1 MIATM
6 PEILGWSLWS
16 AVLVVSVVLRGLY
29 AGMETGVY
37 VLNKVRL
44 DLRAESGDRQ
54 ALMVQ
59 KLLTRP
65 NNLLSV
71 LLIGT
76 NVPSYAATFAV
87 SAMFVLAGARQWA
100 EWYTLAVATPLLFVF
115 GESVPKNVFR
125 RLAETLV
132 YALAWFLRVSVVA
145 LNACGLAPAV
155 QAVGAVLTR
164 LAGHRMRAYEA
175 PAHTSV
181 TSLLAEGRAS
191 GLLTHFQSTMADRV
205 VHIGTVTLADVMVPM
220 SRVIHVPSDVER
232 TGLVERIRG
241 HDYSRLPVLG
251 PAGQIVGV
259 LDIYD
264 ALMADPAASLSEK
277 ISAPLVLKVDMSVTD
292 ALYQMQREHVVLA
305 VVADASDTH
314 VGIVA
319 IKDLVQEIV
328 GELAEW

>member
-1 MIATM
+1 MIATV
-6 PEILGWSLWS
+6 PDIVGWTLWTT
-16 AVLVVSVVLRGLY
+16 VLAVSVVLRGLY

-44 DLRAESGDRQ
+44 DLRADSGDRR

-59 KLLTRP
+59 KLLRRP

-76 NVPSYAATFAV
+76 NVPSYAATFAI

-132 YALAWFLRVSVVA
+132 YALAWFLRVSVVV

-155 QAVGAVLTR
+155 QAAGAVLTR
-164 LAGHRMRAYEA
+164 LAGHRVEAHEA

-205 VHIGTVTLADVMVPM
+205 IHIGMVTLTDVMVPM
-220 SRVIHVPSDVER
+220 SRVVHVPRDIDRE
-232 TGLVERIRG
+232 GLIDRIRG
-241 HDYSRLPVLG
+241 HDYSRLPVMG
-251 PAGQIVGV
+251 SVGQIVGV
-259 LDIYD
+259 LDVYD
-264 ALMADPAASLSEK
+264 ALMSDWAGSLSEK
-277 ISAPLVLKVDMSVTD
+277 ASAPLILKADMSVTD

-314 VGIVA
+314 VGIVT